1 MLRLFVRKEID
12 KLKYLIFEINRIL
25 IIKNLNIIDN
35 G

>member
-1 MLRLFVRKEID
+1 MLSLFVRKEID

>member
-1 MLRLFVRKEID
+1 MLSLFVRKEID

-25 IIKNLNIIDN
+25 IIKNFNIIDN

>member
-1 MLRLFVRKEID
+1 MLSLFVRKEID

-25 IIKNLNIIDN
+25 IIKNLNIIYN

>member
-1 MLRLFVRKEID
+1 MFSLFVRKEID

-35 G
+35 R